1 MDDVTKSESNML
13 NDNEWM
19 FLLFLMLVED
29 AKQRNEQWKSFEN
42 ELIYNNR
49 FSSHHPIVDEI
60 HKRREQ
66 ATTTIQKDTIFYRAR
81 SNEQPRFD
89 KLVS

>member
-1 MDDVTKSESNML
+1 MSHLDDVNKSESNML
-13 NDNEWM
+13 NNNEWM

-49 FSSHHPIVDEI
+49 FSSHHPIVEEL
-60 HKRREQ
+60 HKKRDQ
-66 ATTTIQKDTIFYRAR
+66 ATKVVNKDTVFYRAR
-81 SNEQPRFD
+81 CFD
-89 KLVS
+89 QNKF